1 MMNDPI
7 VDLIIRIKNAYL
19 TKNESL
25 ESPYS
30 GYRESVLKKLQD
42 LGYIK
47 GYDVEGEIK
56 KTLHIELA
64 YAKGVG
70 AVTDVQVV
78 STPGQRE
85 YISYKD
91 LKVVMSGMGYS
102 ILSTSKGILTN
113 KEARKAK
120 VGGELLFKIW

>member
-7 VDLIIRIKNAYL
+7 IDLIIRIKNAYM
-19 TKNESL
+19 TKNDTL
-25 ESPYS
+25 TSPYS
-30 GYRESVLKKLQD
+30 GYREAVLKKLQD
-42 LGYIK
+42 LKYIK
-47 GYDVEGEIK
+47 GYEVEGDVV
-56 KTLHIELA
+56 KTLTIELV
-64 YAKGVG
+64 YTKGVA

-113 KEARKAK
+113 KEARTEK